1 MENFDVA
8 VELQAEANGVRR
20 ATTIE
25 CIQGKDDV
33 GELEVVFG
41 HRRTRDDAEALVSR
55 AAASGFVGLQIEP
68 DACGGFEV
76 MIKGFRDQA
85 QADDFVGEAKTH
97 GFEAVAEKS

>member
-41 HRRTRDDAEALVSR
+41 HRRSRGEAETLVAR

-76 MIKGFRDQA
+76 MIKGFRDRA
-85 QADDFVGEAKTH
+85 QADDFVAEAKTH
-97 GFEAVAEKS
+97 GFDTTVERS